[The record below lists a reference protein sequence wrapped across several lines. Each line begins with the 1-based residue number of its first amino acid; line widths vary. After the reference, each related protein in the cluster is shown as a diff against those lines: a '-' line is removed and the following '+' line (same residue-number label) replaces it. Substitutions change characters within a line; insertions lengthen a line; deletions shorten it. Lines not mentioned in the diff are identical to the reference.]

1 MLNSR
6 PYQEDF
12 WRVRNL
18 LIETYPLTPA
28 GLNWDIRHWDG
39 WHTHRETPPE
49 ALEKRIRLWETDEG
63 RLVGVVNPEGS
74 GDAHF
79 QIHPDYRYLIEEDM
93 LAWAEENLSL
103 EEGHQRRLD
112 IFVFE
117 YDTPRLRL
125 VAKRGYEKKPWW
137 GVTHRM
143 RFGQKPLPTPVL
155 AEGYV
160 LRSTTDDD
168 HQRVADVLNA
178 GFNRT
183 IHTAAEF
190 KNFTLHSPSYR
201 HELNLVAA
209 APDGT
214 FAALVGVTYDD
225 VNRRGIFEPVCTH
238 PDHRRRGLAQTLM
251 IEGLHRLK
259 ALGAT
264 DVYVETGDREA
275 ANALYESVGFTE
287 TYRGYYWRKV
297 ME

>member
-39 WHTHRETPPE
+39 WHTHRENPPQE
-49 ALEKRIRLWETDEG
+49 LEKRIRLWETDAG
-63 RLVGVVNPEGS
+63 RLVGVVNPEGK

-79 QIHPDYRYLIEEDM
+79 QIHPDYRHLIEEDM
-93 LAWAEENLSL
+93 LAWAEENLSID
-103 EEGHQRRLD
+103 EGNQRRLD

-117 YDTPRLRL
+117 YDMPRLRL
-125 VAKRGYEKKPWW
+125 VEKRGYEKMPWW
-137 GVTHRM
+137 GVTYRM

-168 HQRVADVLNA
+168 HQHVADVLNA

-183 IHTAAEF
+183 LHTAAEF
-190 KNFTLHSPSYR
+190 KNFTLNSPSYR
-201 HELNLVAA
+201 HALNLVAA
-209 APDGT
+209 APDGV
-214 FAALVGVTYDD
+214 FAALVGITYDD

-238 PDHRRRGLAQTLM
+238 PDHRRKRLAQTLM

-259 ALGAT
+259 ALGAET
-264 DVYVETGDREA
+264 VYVETGDMEA

-287 TYRGYYWRKV
+287 VYRGYYWRKIT
-297 ME
+297 